1 MDYYAYPLDTKTLLR
16 KKRSIKKE
24 LLQQDI
30 TWIEKKIAIL
40 GGSTTNEIADQLE
53 LTLLNHG
60 IKAEIY
66 QSEYGKYWED
76 GMFGNDVLDSF
87 APDIVFIHTNW
98 RNIQAFPSLNDTEET
113 VSELL
118 ERQFERF
125 LSLWKALRK
134 KFGCVIIQNNF
145 ERPDYRL
152 LGNRDI
158 WDYRGRSNFV
168 SRLNLKLYEFAQSQ
182 ESFFIHDLDFVA
194 QDYGTSEW
202 NDPIY
207 WDLYKYICP
216 MKAIPILAVN
226 VGYIIKSIYGRNKKL
241 LALDLD
247 NTLWGGIVGDDG
259 VEGIKIGTEIPQ
271 GRVFHRFQ
279 EYCKELKNIGILLA
293 VDSKNEEENALAGIG
308 HPDGPL
314 NKEDFVS
321 IKANW
326 NTKDQNLQEI
336 AEELSLGMD
345 SFVFVDDNP
354 AEREIVRR
362 QHPAVTV
369 PEVENAESFIRVLDH
384 SGFFEVT
391 SLSGEDIKKTEQYRA
406 RAQARIAQAEFADYK
421 EYLASLHMKA
431 LVTEFEPI
439 SIQRIAQLTNKTNQF
454 NLTTLRCSEEDVR
467 KMQENPNCI
476 CLCGRLI
483 DKFADNGIVTV
494 VVGEIIK
501 KTLHIRLWLMSCRV
515 LKREME
521 NFMMNLLLKEA
532 SARGIQ
538 EVYGYYSP
546 TSKNSMVK
554 DFYGEMG
561 FQLVS
566 VNNEGNSIWKLEPGM
581 YIEKKTE
588 IVSGNG

>member
-521 NFMMNLLLKEA
+521 NFMMNRLLKEA